1 MTQRFIVSFGQRAA
15 DKYPTRHEC
24 TFVQLFEW
32 LSSMDPRAGE
42 KDGPYLVF
50 ADFGTEP
57 KADTNPKSD
66 TFGQLVVGIRAYSHL
81 EASYAVPIDLDSGD
95 WTLERIAATLKGYR
109 WIAWTTYK
117 HLATIDGVQLGQ
129 RWRVVVPTDRA
140 MSRHEHRATWEQLN
154 AAFCGQA
161 DPAAKDA
168 TRLNYLPGPCI
179 HPEQARIEWSGK
191 DAVLLRVVE
200 AGPVNADG
208 EPVHGDGPVPGYDGP
223 EDDDVLLAHML
234 AHRSRA
240 EEAFAAPGT
249 PTKFAALWYADAA
262 HLAARFPP
270 IEHGQSWD
278 HTKADL
284 ALANDLAYYTGGDFE
299 RVVSLL
305 NASGLAQRASWRD
318 DKARRAAEIACRGR
332 TQFAFIRKPVDPAP
346 QPTGMSSGVIPA
358 APTTNNVV
366 EARHLCTD
374 QKNAERLYKA
384 YGSQLL
390 SAAGEFYC
398 WVGTHWEGGPRSA
411 LRFGCQLS
419 TIIAAELQPLK
430 ERHALLQAGEAMTA
444 HLANPRKVA
453 PADEWAMLDELIP
466 ELQKW
471 ASKSEMQ
478 SVIGN
483 ALSLLKTLLDVPMT
497 SFDSDPWLLNVQNG
511 TIDLRTGQLRPHN
524 PADRI
529 TRIIPMNYDP
539 AAPAPH
545 FSKFFGEVMP
555 NAETRDYLQ
564 RYFGYSVTGVN
575 REQTMLVH
583 WGKGSNGKNTLHKAI
598 RHTIAAYAQVGPPGL
613 LTSDKDGQYIHEL
626 ASLYGARWVSV
637 DESDDGARMKEAA
650 MKQMTGDDN
659 VKGRH
664 LYKSFFEYRPTYK
677 LHLMTNYKPRIV
689 NGGTGV
695 WRRLLLLP
703 YTRQFL
709 GDQVDTTLDAKLE
722 AEAPGI
728 LAWLVEGARR
738 YAAEGLKLCSEI
750 RAASLEY
757 RDEEDMVQQ
766 FLNERAV
773 LVPGAEV
780 PVAILYANYMGWA
793 RDAGAFVISK
803 KRLVSELIDRPLGL
817 SRVVRGDKKVTTLVG
832 VKLLAP

>member
-1 MTQRFIVSFGQRAA
+1 MTQRFIVSYGQRAA
-15 DKYPTRHEC
+15 DKFPTRHEC

-32 LSSMDPRAGE
+32 LASMDWRHGE
-42 KDGPYLVF
+42 KDGAYLVF
-50 ADFGTEP
+50 ADFGTEA
-57 KADTNPKSD
+57 KADTNPKSE
-66 TFGQLVVGIRAYSHL
+66 TFGQLIVGARAYSHL
-81 EASYAVPIDLDSGD
+81 ELSYAVPIDLDAGG
-95 WTLERIAATLKGYR
+95 WTIERIAETLKGYR

-117 HLATIDGVQLGQ
+117 STPEAQ
-129 RWRVVVPTDRA
+129 RWRVVVPVARGMTRY
-140 MSRHEHRATWEQLN
+140 EHRATWEQLN

-168 TRLNYLPGPCI
+168 TRLNYLPGPCL
-179 HPEQARIEWSGK
+179 HPEAARLEWSGK
-191 DAVLLRVVE
+191 DAVLLAVVP
-200 AGPVNADG
+200 AGTADPDAPVS
-208 EPVHGDGPVPGYDGP
+208 GDGPVEGYEGP
-223 EDDDVLLAHML
+223 EDDEVLLAHML

-240 EEAFAAPGT
+240 EAAFADPNT
-249 PTKFAALWYADAA
+249 PTKFAALWYADAQ
-262 HLAARFPP
+262 HLGARFPP
-270 IEHGQSWD
+270 IEAGQHWD

-284 ALANDLAYYTGGDFE
+284 ALANDLAYYTGGDLE

-305 NASGLAQRASWRD
+305 NRSGLAQRASWRD

-332 TQFAFIRKPVDPAP
+332 TQFAFVRKS
-346 QPTGMSSGVIPA
+346 MA
-358 APTTNNVV
+358 APSASSAVPV
-366 EARHLCTD
+366 QASGGAAAIIEARHLCTD
-374 QKNAERLYKA
+374 QRNAERLYKA

-411 LRFGCQLS
+411 LRFGTQLS
-419 TIIAAELQPLK
+419 ALIADELKPLK

-471 ASKSEMQ
+471 ASKSEMA
-478 SVIGN
+478 SVINN
-483 ALSLLKTLLDVPMT
+483 ALGLLKTLLDVPMT
-497 SFDSDPWLLNVQNG
+497 SFDTDPWLLNCKNG
-511 TIDLRTGQLRPHN
+511 TVDLRTGQLRPHS

-529 TRIIPMNYDP
+529 TRIVDIEYDP
-539 AAPAPH
+539 AAQAPH
-545 FSKFFGEVMP
+545 FVKFFGEVMP
-555 NAETRDYLQ
+555 NEMTRDYLQ
-564 RYFGYSVTGVN
+564 RYFGYSITGVN

-598 RHTIAAYAQVGPPGL
+598 RGCIGSYAQVGPPGL
-613 LTSDKDGQYIHEL
+613 LTSEKEGQYIHEL

-637 DESDDGARMKEAA
+637 DENDDGARLKEAA

-677 LHLMTNYKPRIV
+677 LHLMTNYKPRVV

-722 AEAPGI
+722 QEKPGI
-728 LAWLVEGARR
+728 LAWLVAGA
-738 YAAEGLKLCSEI
+738 AAYHARGLKLCPELA
-750 RAASLEY
+750 AASAEY
-757 RDEEDMVQQ
+757 RAEEDMVGQ
-766 FLNERAV
+766 FLTDRCEVAPGHVTPVAV
-773 LVPGAEV
+773 L
-780 PVAILYANYMGWA
+780 YAAYAGWA
-793 RDAGAFVISK
+793 KDAGAFVISK
-803 KRLVSELIDRPLGL
+803 KRLSTELTERPLNIV
-817 SRVVRGDKKVTTLVG
+817 SKRRGPKNETVFEG
-832 VKLLAP
+832 VKLLA